1 MAENKNALVQ
11 YEAGVISFPM
21 QQLTDLGDQKNFT
34 SAAAIFSQD
43 STNAPV
49 IRPNGI
55 INGGKATPNVGNNS
69 VTIATLLANL
79 NGVETTVVGANVAI
93 TRPATNV
100 ARVVSITVDAAGTL
114 VAVNGTD
121 GTNAT
126 FSEVRGAA
134 GAPPFIPVDSIE
146 VCQVRISTSAA
157 AAITTAQIFQ
167 VEGTHKEVAD
177 FPLYTTNDGEGD
189 IVFSTALPLSHTGSK
204 PKAVYASFAEPVFQD
219 QPITNTFVPAEL
231 SVSVSST
238 QWYGGA
244 RGASTESLSAASFT
258 AVLKDGIT
266 DAILSRVGK
275 KLWFRFFQDRTKPAH
290 ILTIGTLSQTRSF
303 DAAGEPQA
311 TFTIA
316 ASEKSINKA
325 S

>member
-21 QQLTDLGDQKNFT
+21 QALTDLGDNKSFT
-34 SAAAIFSQD
+34 STAAIFSQD
-43 STNAPV
+43 SSNAPV

-69 VTIATLLANL
+69 VTVATLLANL
-79 NGVETTVVGANVAI
+79 NGVETTVVGANVTV

-100 ARVVSITVDAAGTL
+100 AKVISITVDSTGAFAV
-114 VAVNGTD
+114 VAGTD
-121 GTNAT
+121 GTNTT
-126 FSEVRGAA
+126 FSEIRGAA
-134 GAPPFIPVDSIE
+134 AAPPFIPVDSIE
-146 VCQVRISTSAA
+146 VCQVRLSSSAN
-157 AAITTAQIFQ
+157 AAITSTQIFQ
-167 VEGTHKEVAD
+167 VDGTHKEVAD
-177 FPLYTTNDGEGD
+177 FPLYVTDDGNGD
-189 IVFSTALPLSHTGSK
+189 VVFSTALPLIHTGSK
-204 PKAVYASFAEPVFQD
+204 AKAVYASFAEPVFQD
-219 QPITNTFVPAEL
+219 QPIANTFVPAEL

-244 RGASTESLSAASFT
+244 RGASSESLSAASFT
-258 AVLKDGIT
+258 AVLKDGIG
-266 DAILSRVGK
+266 DPILSRVGK
-275 KLWFRFFQDRTKPAH
+275 KLWFRFYQDRTRPSH
-290 ILTIGTLSQTRSF
+290 ILTQGTLSQTRTF

-316 ASEKSINKA
+316 ASTPSINKT